1 MALEARLFDAGLDS
15 VERLDALTRLAAGAP
30 RPASQGARPVVRGDV
45 NSHIHS
51 TYSFSP
57 YTPAAAAWRA
67 WQAGLATAGLMDHDA
82 ILGAGEF
89 IRAGE
94 LLGLPVTVGTE
105 VRASFARTPLATRR
119 INNPDQKG
127 IGYITFH
134 GVPHTRIEALD
145 RWLRPIR
152 RARDERN
159 RAMIQRLNQV
169 TVSVSQELALDYESD
184 VLPLSMQ
191 AKGGEVTERHLL
203 YALSLRMIALGD
215 PLVFVET
222 LGLPLADS
230 ARARLA
236 DAANPHRAYDLLGVL
251 KSDLVER
258 FYVDADEVECPPIAE
273 VVAFAA
279 AHEIIAAYPYLG
291 DVGISVTGDKRTQ
304 TFEDPWLDELFEVL
318 DALGFGAITYMP
330 SRNTRAQLERLR
342 ARALAFGLFEI
353 SGEDINQPRQ
363 PFVCEAMRD
372 PWFAHLMQA
381 AWALIGHEQAAT
393 RETGAGFFSTA
404 ARQAF
409 PDLETRIAHYA
420 ELGGFR

>member
-1 MALEARLFDAGLDS
+1 MALEARLFDAKLDA
-15 VERLDALTRLAAGAP
+15 VDRLDALARLAAGAT
-30 RPASQGARPVVRGDV
+30 RPPVQGDV
-45 NSHIHS
+45 NSHIHT

-119 INNPDQKG
+119 INNPDQEG
-127 IGYITFH
+127 IGYIAFH

-145 RWLRPIR
+145 RWLQPIR
-152 RARDERN
+152 RARDGRN
-159 RAMIQRLNQV
+159 RAMIERLNRV
-169 TVSVSQELALDYESD
+169 TAPVCRDLVLDYERD

-191 AKGGEVTERHLL
+191 AEGGEVTERHLL
-203 YALSLRMIALGD
+203 YALSLRMIDLDD
-215 PLVFVET
+215 PLTFMEA
-222 LGLPLADS
+222 LGLPLSGS

-251 KSDLVER
+251 KSDLVEA
-258 FYVDADEVECPPIAE
+258 FYVDACEVECPPVAE

-330 SRNTRAQLERLR
+330 SRNTRVQLERLR
-342 ARALAFGLFEI
+342 ERAVAYGLFEI
-353 SGEDINQPRQ
+353 SGEDINQSRQ

-372 PWFAHLMQA
+372 PWFVHLTQA

-393 RETGAGFFSTA
+393 REAGAGFLSQA
-404 ARQAF
+404 AKQAF
-409 PDLETRIAHYA
+409 PDLGARIDHYA

>member
-1 MALEARLFDAGLDS
+1 MLTRLFDAKLDS
-15 VERLDALTRLAAGAP
+15 VDRLDALARLAAGAA
-30 RPASQGARPVVRGDV
+30 RPASQGDV
-45 NSHIHS
+45 NSHIHT

-82 ILGAGEF
+82 ILGAREF

-94 LLGLPVTVGTE
+94 LLGLPVTVGAE
-105 VRASFARTPLATRR
+105 IRASFARTPLATRR
-119 INNPDQKG
+119 INNPDQEG
-127 IGYITFH
+127 IGYIAFH
-134 GVPHTRIEALD
+134 GVPHTQIEALD
-145 RWLRPIR
+145 GWLRPIR
-152 RARDERN
+152 RARDRRN
-159 RAMIQRLNQV
+159 RAMIERLNQV
-169 TVSVSQELALDYESD
+169 TAPVSAELMLDYECD

-191 AKGGEVTERHLL
+191 AKGGQVTERHLL
-203 YALSLRMIALGD
+203 YALALRMIELGR
-215 PLVFVET
+215 PLVFVEQ
-222 LGLPLADS
+222 LGLPLTDS

-251 KSDLVER
+251 KSDLVAA
-258 FYVDADEVECPPIAE
+258 FYIDADEVECPPIAE

-304 TFEDPWLDELFEVL
+304 SFEDPWLDELFEVL

-342 ARALAFGLFEI
+342 GHAVARGLFEI

-363 PFVCEAMRD
+363 PFVCERMRD
-372 PWFAHLMQA
+372 PWFSHLKQA

-393 RETGAGFFSTA
+393 RQTGAGFFSPGA
-404 ARQAF
+404 KQAF
-409 PDLETRIAHYA
+409 PDLGARIAHYA
-420 ELGGFR
+420 ELGGFNDKK